1 MSSSL
6 SIAPPVL
13 TAFGLPLVHEVLI
26 LLQLSN
32 IILSSVLK
40 AIEPVLLLISITL
53 LRLFPELHMRQL
65 IFQ

>member
-13 TAFGLPLVHEVLI
+13 TAFGLPLVHEVLV

-32 IILSSVLK
+32 VILSSVLK

-53 LRLFPELHMRQL
+53 LRLFSELHMRQL